1 MSLPTTGNDDLV
13 GPIRLQ
19 SGHDVA
25 RFRCGENAIDYWLKR
40 RARVNDEFGY
50 SRTHVMCAEQRVV
63 GFYALSADSL
73 VRADLPNLPDHPLP
87 SRISVVLLGQLGVD
101 RRYTGRGLGRE
112 LFVDAIRQVI
122 RAGSHVGVAGMVID
136 PLNDRN
142 GDWYRGFGF
151 VDLAD
156 NPGRLWLPVA
166 TLRDALPGVE

>member
-1 MSLPTTGNDDLV
+1 MSPSPARADGLIGPLP
-13 GPIRLQ
+13 LQ
-19 SGHDVA
+19 PGHDVA

-50 SRTHVMCAEQRVV
+50 ARTHVICDEQRVV
-63 GFYALSADSL
+63 AFYALSADSL
-73 VRADLPNLPDHPLP
+73 VRADLPDPPDHSLP
-87 SRISVVLLGQLGVD
+87 SRISVALLGQLGVD
-101 RRYTGRGLGRE
+101 RRYAGRGLGRE
-112 LFVDAIRQVI
+112 VFVDAIRQVLQ
-122 RAGSHVGVAGMVID
+122 AAMHMGVAGMVID

-166 TLRDALPGVE
+166 TLRDALPGVD